1 MLELTRPTVVAVEDL
16 FTTPRF
22 PKAALKMAH
31 LRGVFCLAVAQAG
44 IPMLALTA
52 TTVKQRLTGNGHAS
66 KEQVQ
71 RMVLQLCEIDA
82 TNVPSDL
89 SDAIAL
95 AIAGPAPDE
104 HDVASS
110 RGAADDRGAAGH
122 LSWPH
127 AATASSWTSAA
138 SATRSC
144 CRRSSSRRSAPLDDG
159 RALDLR
165 IAYIATRDNPIPVLY
180 GFARDEER
188 QFWDLLRSVSRVG
201 PKSAARAMVL
211 PINRIAEAIR
221 DQNTHLVDSLP
232 GHQRGRR
239 REDRGDAAARRSG
252 RSPSWK
258 RSPSPDAPPS
268 DDELRRLA
276 VDLLVEMGI
285 RRPDA
290 SRAVVKL
297 LEADPPPRTVE
308 DVVME
313 YFKR

>member
-1 MLELTRPTVVAVEDL
+1 MIV
-16 FTTPRF
+16 
-22 PKAALKMAH
+22 ALKGTY
-31 LRGVFCLAVAQAG
+31 RGRSDDG
-44 IPMLALTA
+44 II
-52 TTVKQRLTGNGHAS
+52 VDVNGVGYEVVLPPIV
-66 KEQVQ
+66 EQG
-71 RMVLQLCEIDA
+71 LG
-82 TNVPSDL
+82 S
-89 SDAIAL
+89 
-95 AIAGPAPDE
+95 
-104 HDVASS
+104 
-110 RGAADDRGAAGH
+110 
-122 LSWPH
+122 
-127 AATASSWTSAA
+127 
-138 SATRSC
+138 
-144 CRRSSSRRSAPLDDG
+144 LDDG

-165 IAYIATRDNPIPVLY
+165 IAYVATRDNPIPVLY

-188 QFWDLLRSVSRVG
+188 RFWDLLRSVSRVG

-232 GHQRGRR
+232 GIS
-239 REDRGDAAARRSG
+239 AAGAEKIVATLRKKVG
-252 RSPSWK
+252 PFAELEEVASPT
-258 RSPSPDAPPS
+258 APTS

-297 LEADPPPRTVE
+297 LEAEPAPRTVE

>member
-1 MLELTRPTVVAVEDL
+1 MISA
-16 FTTPRF
+16 
-22 PKAALKMAH
+22 
-31 LRGVFCLAVAQAG
+31 LRGTYRGRSGDGIIVDVGGIGYEVVLPPIVEQALG
-44 IPMLALTA
+44 
-52 TTVKQRLTGNGHAS
+52 
-66 KEQVQ
+66 
-71 RMVLQLCEIDA
+71 
-82 TNVPSDL
+82 
-89 SDAIAL
+89 
-95 AIAGPAPDE
+95 
-104 HDVASS
+104 
-110 RGAADDRGAAGH
+110 
-122 LSWPH
+122 
-127 AATASSWTSAA
+127 
-138 SATRSC
+138 
-144 CRRSSSRRSAPLDDG
+144 PLDDG

-165 IAYIATRDNPIPVLY
+165 IAYVATRDNPIPVLY

-232 GHQRGRR
+232 GIS
-239 REDRGDAAARRSG
+239 AAGAEKIVATLRKKVGPYAELEEVAGPES
-252 RSPSWK
+252 
-258 RSPSPDAPPS
+258 PPS

-290 SRAVVKL
+290 NRAVVKL

-313 YFKR
+313 YFRK

>member
-1 MLELTRPTVVAVEDL
+1 MIVS
-16 FTTPRF
+16 
-22 PKAALKMAH
+22 
-31 LRGVFCLAVAQAG
+31 
-44 IPMLALTA
+44 
-52 TTVKQRLTGNGHAS
+52 LTGVYRGRTNDGVVVDVQGVGYEVVLPPIV
-66 KEQVQ
+66 EQ
-71 RMVLQLCEIDA
+71 
-82 TNVPSDL
+82 
-89 SDAIAL
+89 AL
-95 AIAGPAPDE
+95 G
-104 HDVASS
+104 
-110 RGAADDRGAAGH
+110 
-122 LSWPH
+122 
-127 AATASSWTSAA
+127 
-138 SATRSC
+138 
-144 CRRSSSRRSAPLDDG
+144 PLDEG

-165 IAYIATRDNPIPVLY
+165 IAYVASRDNPIPVLY

-232 GHQRGRR
+232 GIS
-239 REDRGDAAARRSG
+239 AAGAEKIVATLRKKVG
-252 RSPSWK
+252 PYAELAEIA
-258 RSPSPDAPPS
+258 SPDAPPT
-268 DDELRRLA
+268 DDELKRLA

-297 LEADPPPRTVE
+297 LEAEPPPRTVE